1 MTMTFFSFI
10 DVATERRRASANDGC
25 RPSVLRRREDKS
37 ATENNGWKKL
47 VFVLHKQSELS
58 KHIEVKEGIIK
69 GIKITLNLETSVANV
84 M

>member
-25 RPSVLRRREDKS
+25 RPSVFRRREDKS

-47 VFVLHKQSELS
+47 VFVLHKQSEWR
-58 KHIEVKEGIIK
+58 KHNEVKGIKK